1 MLQIDADR
9 FRESFESYSE
19 IGATDADGLHRLTLT
34 DSDKRARDALVDD
47 LESLGLDV
55 RVDAVGNVFGR
66 REGTTPDA
74 DPVLVGSHLD
84 SQPFGGRY
92 DGQLGVLTALETLRT
107 LEDEGIETDR
117 PIEIVNW
124 TNEEGSRF
132 QHAMLG
138 SAVFAGVTDLEEALA
153 LTDDDGTSLGEEL
166 ERIGYDGD
174 ADASPFGVHSHLELH
189 VEQGPF
195 LEAHDTSVGVVEG
208 VFGMAWQRVTVHGE
222 SDHAGPSPMHTRTDA
237 MAAAADAAS
246 ELNDLPNRLGPDA
259 VTTIGE
265 FSVEPDSINV
275 IPSRAEFTV
284 DVRSYDDE
292 VVAAAKE
299 GIRDELEAAC
309 QRHGTDYEV
318 EDVWEIPHTE
328 FDRNV
333 CDVVAEAAETAGVSY
348 ERMISGA
355 GHDAKYVNNMA
366 PTAMVFVPSV
376 DGITHNEA
384 EFTEWDDCVAGANVY
399 ANATL
404 ELATE

>member
-1 MLQIDADR
+1 MLQIDEDR
-9 FRESFESYSE
+9 FRESFESYSA
-19 IGATDADGLHRLTLT
+19 IGATDDEGLHRLTLT
-34 DSDKRARDALVDD
+34 NADKRARDAFVAD

-66 REGTTPDA
+66 REGTNPDA

-84 SQPFGGRY
+84 SQPYGGRY
-92 DGQLGVLTALETLRT
+92 DGQLGVLTALEALRT
-107 LEDEGIETDR
+107 LDDEGVETDR

-153 LTDDDGTSLGEEL
+153 LTDDDGTTLGEEL
-166 ERIGYDGD
+166 ERIGYAGD
-174 ADASPFGVHSHLELH
+174 ADVSPFDIHSHLELH
-189 VEQGPF
+189 IEQGPF

-208 VFGMAWQRVTVHGE
+208 VFGMAWQRAVVRGE
-222 SDHAGPSPMHTRTDA
+222 PDHAGPSPMHTRTDA
-237 MAAAADAAS
+237 MAAAADAVS
-246 ELNDLPNRLGPDA
+246 EINDLPNRLGPDA
-259 VTTIGE
+259 VATVGE
-265 FSVEPDSINV
+265 FSVEPDSVNV

-284 DVRSYDDE
+284 DVRSDDDE

-299 GIRDELEAAC
+299 GIRDELAAAC
-309 QRHGTDYEV
+309 RRHGADYAV
-318 EDVWEIPHTE
+318 EDIWEIPHTE
-328 FDRNV
+328 FDAGV
-333 CDVVAEAAETAGVSY
+333 CDAVAEAAETAGVSY
-348 ERMISGA
+348 ERIVSAA
-355 GHDAKYVNNMA
+355 GHDAKYVNNLA

-376 DGITHNEA
+376 GGITHNEA
-384 EFTEWDDCVAGANVY
+384 EFTEWDDCVAGANVF